1 MEEEFYSTIK
11 LVTGEEIVSKVSYVE
26 EDNIL
31 FLDNPMKVEIIKQR
45 KNGQT
50 IEGFHLTD
58 WLHATYDKSFVLPM
72 SRVLTMSELDS
83 RIEKYYLKSIDGEK
97 DDTNEPG
104 RVPLQELK
112 GRTGYLGS
120 IQETKKAL
128 EDIFKRS

>member
-45 KNGQT
+45 KNGQM
-50 IEGFHLTD
+50 IEGFQLVD
-58 WLHATYDKSFVLPM
+58 WIHATYDKSFVLPM
-72 SRVLTMSELDS
+72 SSVLTMSELDS
-83 RIEKYYLKSIDGEK
+83 RIEKYYLKTISEDS
-97 DDTNEPG
+97 DNNNEPG
-104 RVPLQELK
+104 RVPLEELK

-120 IQETKKAL
+120 IQETKKSL
-128 EDIFKRS
+128 EKIFKIS